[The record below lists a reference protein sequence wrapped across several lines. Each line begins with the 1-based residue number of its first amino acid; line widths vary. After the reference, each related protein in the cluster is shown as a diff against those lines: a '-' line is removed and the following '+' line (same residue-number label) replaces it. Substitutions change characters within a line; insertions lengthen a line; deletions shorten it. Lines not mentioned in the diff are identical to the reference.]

1 MGVGLGQP
9 PRMGHTGTRV
19 RQTVA
24 PLRGSWD
31 GSTGAVGGDCTRPRG
46 SGRVALLLL
55 LLGAPQLCHLPAL
68 HPAGAPSSQDSPLP
82 ALDLGLCL
90 THSEA

>member
-9 PRMGHTGTRV
+9 PRMGHTGTPV

-24 PLRGSWD
+24 PVRGSWD
-31 GSTGAVGGDCTRPRG
+31 GSTGTRPRG
-46 SGRVALLLL
+46 SRRVAP
-55 LLGAPQLCHLPAL
+55 LLGALQLHHLPAL
-68 HPAGAPSSQDSPLP
+68 HPAGAPSSQESPLP